1 MDKKAMYKLS
11 YGLFVLTAR
20 DGDKDNGCI
29 INTAIQAASTP
40 NQMSICVNKGN
51 YTHDM
56 IMRTGEFTVSVI
68 SQKAGFDLFKHFGFR
83 TGKEVNKFADF
94 AGYGRGQNGICYIT
108 EGTNAYISVK
118 VNKTED
124 IGSHTM
130 FIGEITDMEVL
141 SGDPSATYEYYMN
154 HIKPK
159 PEAVGK
165 TEDGK
170 TVWRCTICGYE
181 YVGEELP
188 EDFICPLCKHP
199 ASDFEKVIIK
209 TEDKKMANKYAGTKT
224 EKNLWEAFA
233 GESQARNKYTYFAS
247 VAKKAGYEQIAALF
261 LQTAENEKEHAKLWF
276 KALGELGETA
286 ENLLHAAEGENA
298 EWTDMY
304 ERMAK
309 DAEEEGFT
317 ELAAQF
323 RGVGAIEKMHE
334 ERYRALLKNV
344 EAMEVFK
351 KSGVTM
357 WECRNCGHVVVGLEA
372 PEVCPV
378 CNHPQAYFEVRK
390 ENY

>member
-11 YGLFVLTAR
+11 YGLFVLTAKE
-20 DGDKDNGCI
+20 GEKDNGCI

-40 NQMSICVNKGN
+40 NQMSICVNKAN
-51 YTHDM
+51 DTHDM

-68 SQKAGFDLFKHFGFR
+68 SQRASFDLFKHFGFQ
-83 TGKEVNKFADF
+83 TGREVNKFADF
-94 AGYGRGQNGICYIT
+94 TACNRGQNGIFYIT

-118 VNKTED
+118 VAKTED
-124 IGSHTM
+124 LGSHTM

-141 SGDPSATYEYYMN
+141 SGDASATYEYYMN
-154 HIKPK
+154 YIKPK
-159 PEAVGK
+159 PQEAGK
-165 TEDGK
+165 TEDGQ
-170 TVWRCTICGYE
+170 TIWRCTICGYE

-199 ASDFEKVIIK
+199 ASDFEKVIK
-209 TEDKKMANKYAGTKT
+209 QTEDKEMSNKYAGTKT

-276 KALGELGETA
+276 KALGELGNTA

-309 DAEEEGFT
+309 EAEEEGFL

-323 RGVGAIEKMHE
+323 RGVGAIEKLHE